1 MGGLTP
7 CPSLSF
13 ATAGHGSGQGAR
25 ARSPA
30 DGREPFQGAGAAPFL
45 RQACS
50 LQRTARG
57 EEHASAGPPGPCPGL
72 PACFQVTLPAPG
84 GGGSSVSGM
93 GLTQNIKKVCLPAC
107 WSRAGPPCV
116 SMLSHSHQNSP
127 DGRRVRGQ
135 PREAA
140 VRSSPAGPGA
150 RSVASMGREG
160 HLAGG
165 AGKGVLQLPRRLPA
179 PPPPPP
185 TLHCGLGA

>member
-1 MGGLTP
+1 MDWDRAPGRGALQ
-7 CPSLSF
+7 
-13 ATAGHGSGQGAR
+13 TAGNPSRGPGPRPSSDRPVLSSAR
-25 ARSPA
+25 PE
-30 DGREPFQGAGAAPFL
+30 GRNTRPLG
-45 RQACS
+45 RQA
-50 LQRTARG
+50 LV
-57 EEHASAGPPGPCPGL
+57 
-72 PACFQVTLPAPG
+72 PACQPVSKSPFRPPG

-93 GLTQNIKKVCLPAC
+93 GLTQSIKKVCLPAC

-116 SMLSHSHQNSP
+116 SMLSHSHQNSS

-150 RSVASMGREG
+150 RSVASMGHEG

-179 PPPPPP
+179 PPPPPA
-185 TLHCGLGA
+185 LHCGLGA